1 MKIETI
7 LASKGTNVF
16 TVRPDRSIKEA
27 IALLVQ
33 HNIGA
38 LIVVDDSGKP
48 IGILSER
55 DIIREA
61 ARNDAV
67 LGQPVSQVMTQNV
80 IAASPHDDITS
91 VEQAM
96 TYRRIR
102 HVPVMD
108 QGQLISIVSIGD
120 VVKAQLDQYEGQIE
134 TLHTQLNEG

>member
-1 MKIETI
+1 MVCARCTIILAPACHHDLQFGPRDAANTRDSRWRLSHMKIETI

-27 IALLVQ
+27 LALLVQ

-61 ARNDAV
+61 ARNAAV
-67 LGQPVSQVMTQNV
+67 LAQPVSRVMTQNV
-80 IAASPHDDITS
+80 IVASPHDEITS

-102 HVPVMD
+102 
-108 QGQLISIVSIGD
+108 
-120 VVKAQLDQYEGQIE
+120 
-134 TLHTQLNEG
+134 